1 MREEP
6 AAVVDRPPGEFRL
19 KEANMK
25 TLLAVSVVLAMGAA
39 VCYAEEMVDNPAYK
53 LWASFKAGAM
63 VKTEM
68 NTVAGDMKTQMEQ
81 TQTLKEVTPEKA
93 VVEVKMSM
101 VMSGNKTDMPA
112 NTMEI
117 PAKIEKAKAE
127 AKPPNAEVKEG
138 TEEIDVAGKK
148 MQCKWT
154 ETKMKQ
160 GEMNITSKVWTAP
173 EIPGSVAKMETKTEG
188 QVKSETSMRV
198 VEFKTGG

>member
-1 MREEP
+1 VKNVRRSWTGRRRE
-6 AAVVDRPPGEFRL
+6 FQL
-19 KEANMK
+19 KEADMK
-25 TLLAVSVVLAMGAA
+25 TLLVVSVVLAMGAA
-39 VCYAEEMVDNPAYK
+39 VCYAEDMVDNPAYK

-93 VVEVKMSM
+93 VVEVKMAM
-101 VMSGNKTDMPA
+101 IMSGNKTEMPA

-117 PAKIEKAKAE
+117 PAKIEKAKLVA
-127 AKPPNAEVKEG
+127 AADAEVKEG

-160 GEMNITSKVWTAP
+160 GDMTITSKVWTAP
-173 EIPGSVAKMETKTEG
+173 EIPGSVAKMESKTEG
-188 QVKSETSMRV
+188 EVKSQTSMKV